1 VNTVNAMELSGVE
14 GMATRKRTPNPAL
27 DRLLE
32 QARWT
37 RTQLAQQV
45 NRLGP
50 QAGLHLSYDRTAV
63 AHWIAGTP
71 PKPEVRPLI
80 LEALSARLGR
90 PVTHAEAGLQ
100 PAVST
105 DGSQPVDTVEELC
118 S

>member
-1 VNTVNAMELSGVE
+1 
-14 GMATRKRTPNPAL
+14 MATRKRTPNPAL
-27 DRLLE
+27 ADLLD

-50 QAGLHLSYDRTAV
+50 QAGLQLTYDRTAV

-80 LEALSARLGR
+80 LEHSQLGSEGPSRMRRPGSSRLRPPEARAR
-90 PVTHAEAGLQ
+90 
-100 PAVST
+100 ST
-105 DGSQPVDTVEELC
+105 LWRN
-118 S
+118 